1 MLPFQ
6 LNIDVCGV
14 LDHAVDAINRLIN
27 YYQAKKQRRLRIY
40 QIFQDLVRFIPD
52 HNVLVTKNTPGHEI
66 DTRFLLGGIEI
77 RQRT

>member
-27 YYQAKKQRRLRIY
+27 YYQAKKAKAITYLSNFPRPSPLYPRS
-40 QIFQDLVRFIPD
+40 
-52 HNVLVTKNTPGHEI
+52 
-66 DTRFLLGGIEI
+66 
-77 RQRT
+77 